1 MRLLRLAPKKINDFL
16 IVRVEIA
23 TVACGSFAM
32 TLMMLMFFLKNRH
45 FLPVVFYCLSELEA
59 WSSEAASPGSS
70 AMVWEAGS
78 SIIDIS
84 DVYSG

>member
-1 MRLLRLAPKKINDFL
+1 VRLLPLRLRSRLKAFFARNDIDGAYVF
-16 IVRVEIA
+16 
-23 TVACGSFAM
+23 S
-32 TLMMLMFFLKNRH
+32 KNSH
-45 FLPVVFYCLSELEA
+45 SLPVVFYCLSELET

-84 DVYSG
+84 VVYSG